1 MDGNRKPI
9 IEIGKGI
16 NNNLNISNVNIID
29 MLKSKKE
36 YIDNK
41 NIWIIKR
48 ISNVWKI
55 NIKTFEVHILCL
67 V

>member
-41 NIWIIKR
+41 NI
-48 ISNVWKI
+48 
-55 NIKTFEVHILCL
+55 
-67 V
+67 